1 MDFGSPAGG
10 YYPSGFSDSGG
21 PSTGMGGAGGGGNI
35 SDDQDEKLVGSKD
48 VAQML
53 DSGLQKLEGFEE
65 VGWMEEDG
73 DGGAEGRVERCEMI
87 LNGVK
92 GFRDAT

>member
-21 PSTGMGGAGGGGNI
+21 PSGGGGNI
-35 SDDQDEKLVGSKD
+35 SDDQDEKLVGSTG
-48 VAQML
+48 VVQAL
-53 DSGLQKLEGFEE
+53 DASLQKLEGFEE
-65 VGWMEEDG
+65 VGWMEED
-73 DGGAEGRVERCEMI
+73 DGGVEGRMERCEMI